1 MSMDEIKKK
10 FQLRKNKDNKKKVMT
25 KFDIKIKCQ
34 GMKLKK
40 INN

>member
-1 MSMDEIKKK
+1 MDEIEKQ
-10 FQLRKNKDNKKKVMT
+10 FQLRKNKDNKKKRVMT